1 VAYGAHAGQTAG
13 GVAMEKLKALRRRMQ
28 EAEVR
33 ARNQDHSWADTLLE
47 DVERVERR
55 ANERGFMLIRRRQ
68 KNNARFSQ
76 VISENFFCLTQHE
89 YMTGAE
95 KALLIDLL
103 SLLELGTNAIVH
115 PKHGRFC
122 TVTEI
127 AELLK
132 RETRSV
138 RRLISPMIEKGVIYE
153 LVDPS
158 EIKEY
163 GRVITERPL
172 YVNPE
177 IAYAGD
183 RDKVNAVL
191 ARQVLQYD
199 HIKRNKIDLPWKLEY
214 EAHAEYARLVRR
226 KKRRK

>member
-1 VAYGAHAGQTAG
+1 
-13 GVAMEKLKALRRRMQ
+13 MERLTTLRRRLR

-33 ARNQDHSWADTLLE
+33 ARNQDYSWADGLLE
-47 DVERVERR
+47 EAERAERR
-55 ANERGFMLIRRRQ
+55 ANERSFMLIRRRQ
-68 KNNARFSQ
+68 KNNAWFSQ
-76 VISENFFCLTQHE
+76 VISENFFCLTRHE

-115 PKHGRFC
+115 PDQNRFC

-132 RETRSV
+132 RKLRNTRE
-138 RRLISPMIEKGVIYE
+138 LINKLIEKGIIYE
-153 LVDPS
+153 FVDPS
-158 EIKEY
+158 QIKEY

-183 RDKVNAVL
+183 RNKVNAVM
-191 ARQVLQYD
+191 ARQVIQYD
-199 HIKRNKIDLPWKLEY
+199 HIKRNKINLPWKLEY
-214 EAHAEYARLVRR
+214 EPNAEYARLIHQ

>member
-1 VAYGAHAGQTAG
+1 MAYGAHTGKTQGDMGMEKVSALRQRLQTA
-13 GVAMEKLKALRRRMQ
+13 EI
-28 EAEVR
+28 R
-33 ARNQDHSWADTLLE
+33 ARQSDPFWSDRLLE
-47 DVERVERR
+47 SVEKAEQR
-55 ANERGFMLIRRRQ
+55 ANERNFMLIRKRP
-68 KNNARFSQ
+68 KNDAKFSQ
-76 VISENFFCLTQHE
+76 LISENFFCLTRHE

-115 PKHGRFC
+115 PAQNRFC
-122 TVTEI
+122 TITEI
-127 AELLK
+127 AALLK
-132 RETRSV
+132 REVRSV
-138 RRLISPMIEKGVIYE
+138 RRLISPMIEKGIIYE

-183 RDKVNAVL
+183 RNRVNAVL

-199 HIKRNKIDLPWKLEY
+199 HIKRNKVDLPWKLAHEP
-214 EAHAEYARLVRR
+214 HAEYARLVRQ
-226 KKRRK
+226 KKK

>member
-1 VAYGAHAGQTAG
+1 
-13 GVAMEKLKALRRRMQ
+13 
-28 EAEVR
+28 
-33 ARNQDHSWADTLLE
+33 
-47 DVERVERR
+47 
-55 ANERGFMLIRRRQ
+55 MLIRRRP
-68 KNNARFSQ
+68 KNDARFSQ
-76 VISENFFCLTQHE
+76 LICENFFCLSQHE

-103 SLLELGTNAIVH
+103 ALLEVGTNAIVH
-115 PKHGRFC
+115 PEHGRFC
-122 TVTEI
+122 TITEI

-132 RETRSV
+132 REVRSV
-138 RRLISPMIEKGVIYE
+138 RRLISPMIEKGIIYE
-153 LVDPS
+153 LIDPS
-158 EIKEY
+158 QIKEY

-199 HIKRNKIDLPWKLEY
+199 HIRKNKIDLPWKLEY
-214 EAHAEYARLVRR
+214 QPNAEYARLVRQ